1 MPEEL
6 LAVAAF
12 IPRETEKTGALAP
25 LIESAEALTSRA
37 APEKLLVAA
46 PTSCKSN
53 DLLEQGKHRHLSS
66 TQRGSIPSHERAT
79 CACSLLIRE
88 NTGISAP
95 PRVSAEACASVAAPI
110 PVRGLLVPAPY

>member
-46 PTSCKSN
+46 PTSCKSSN
-53 DLLEQGKHRHLSS
+53 LLEQGKHGHLSS
-66 TQRGSIPSHERAT
+66 IQRICRGSCQWHSTRKA
-79 CACSLLIRE
+79 AGGSANSLKKQ
-88 NTGISAP
+88 
-95 PRVSAEACASVAAPI
+95 
-110 PVRGLLVPAPY
+110 